1 MCVPLNTAFVDRSIM
16 RLVGRQVE
24 SSSDFRLP
32 EDFVRAQRNEF
43 HTHALPPPLLPPSG
57 PSSPFLSPPQHA
69 LTLPSSNSF
78 PSFPS
83 SFPIFPFVLLRLF
96 LPFLSLSLFPLPLL
110 LLLLLP
116 LLFPFSHFSAFLYFP
131 LFPNVVRSHIQFI
144 DITFA
149 EVSDSLMARHPSMDG
164 HDALLSLDEARHG
177 WKSVLAQTSGMTVQ
191 DFYA

>member
-24 SSSDFRLP
+24 SSSDYRLP
-32 EDFVRAQRNEF
+32 EDF
-43 HTHALPPPLLPPSG
+43 
-57 PSSPFLSPPQHA
+57 
-69 LTLPSSNSF
+69 
-78 PSFPS
+78 
-83 SFPIFPFVLLRLF
+83 
-96 LPFLSLSLFPLPLL
+96 
-110 LLLLLP
+110 
-116 LLFPFSHFSAFLYFP
+116 
-131 LFPNVVRSHIQFI
+131 FI

-149 EVSDSLMARHPSMDG
+149 EVSDSLMQRHPSIDG